1 MTQVYREA
9 FTEVNE
15 ILKYLSE
22 DLLNKI
28 PKEFIDN
35 IKENMSTSYILK
47 YDNTKGIN
55 EQNLKQETRAILS
68 VIYRDY
74 ICDEDI
80 KKEIIR
86 KDRKEWFDLETKKE
100 HGNIEVFP
108 QKPIKNLNT
117 KENKAL
123 QVVKKQ
129 NIIIKIIEKIKIM
142 WRKIRK
148 KKKKV

>member
-1 MTQVYREA
+1 MVQVYREA

-35 IKENMSTSYILK
+35 IKENMSTSYVLK

-74 ICDEDI
+74 ICDEET
-80 KKEIIR
+80 KKEIIQ
-86 KDRKEWFDLETKKE
+86 KDRKEWYELEKKKQYSD
-100 HGNIEVFP
+100 IEIFP
-108 QKPIKNLNT
+108 QKPLKNLDT

-129 NIIIKIIEKIKIM
+129 NIITKIIDKIKIM
-142 WRKIRK
+142 WRKIHG
-148 KKKKV
+148 

>member
-1 MTQVYREA
+1 MLEVYREA

-15 ILKYLSE
+15 ILKYLSK

-35 IKENMSTSYILK
+35 IRENMSTSYIVV

-74 ICDEDI
+74 ICNEDDRN
-80 KKEIIR
+80 EIIKR
-86 KDRKEWFDLETKKE
+86 DRKEWANLYEKKE
-100 HGNIEVFP
+100 DGDVEIFKTYDKVQKANENNALKVIE
-108 QKPIKNLNT
+108 
-117 KENKAL
+117 
-123 QVVKKQ
+123 KQ
-129 NIIIKIIEKIKIM
+129 NIITKIIEKIKTI
-142 WRKIRK
+142 WGKIRG
-148 KKKKV
+148 

>member
-74 ICDEDI
+74 ICDENI
-80 KKEIIR
+80 KKEIIQ

-142 WRKIRK
+142 WRKIRG
-148 KKKKV
+148 

>member
-74 ICDEDI
+74 ICDEEI
-80 KKEIIR
+80 KKEIIQ

-100 HGNIEVFP
+100 HGNIDVFP

-117 KENKAL
+117 KENEAL

-142 WRKIRK
+142 WRKIRG
-148 KKKKV
+148 

>member
-1 MTQVYREA
+1 MVQVYREA

-22 DLLNKI
+22 DLLKKI

-74 ICDEDI
+74 ICDENI
-80 KKEIIR
+80 KKEIIQ

-100 HGNIEVFP
+100 HGNIDVFP

-117 KENKAL
+117 KENEAL

-142 WRKIRK
+142 WRKIRG
-148 KKKKV
+148 

>member
-22 DLLNKI
+22 DLLKKI

-35 IKENMSTSYILK
+35 IKENMSTSYVLK

-74 ICDEDI
+74 ICNEEI
-80 KKEIIR
+80 KKEIIQ

-100 HGNIEVFP
+100 HGNIDVFP

-117 KENKAL
+117 KENEAL

-142 WRKIRK
+142 WRKIRG
-148 KKKKV
+148 

>member
-15 ILKYLSE
+15 ILKYLRE

-74 ICDEDI
+74 ICDENI
-80 KKEIIR
+80 KKEIIQ

-100 HGNIEVFP
+100 YGNIEVFP

-117 KENKAL
+117 KENEAM

-142 WRKIRK
+142 WRKIRG
-148 KKKKV
+148 

>member
-74 ICDEDI
+74 ICDENI
-80 KKEIIR
+80 KKEIIQ

-100 HGNIEVFP
+100 HGNIDVFP

-117 KENKAL
+117 KENEAL

-129 NIIIKIIEKIKIM
+129 NIIIKIIDKIKIM
-142 WRKIRK
+142 WRKIHG
-148 KKKKV
+148 

>member
-1 MTQVYREA
+1 MTDVYREA

-22 DLLNKI
+22 DLLKKI

-35 IKENMSTSYILK
+35 IRENMSTSYVLK

-74 ICDEDI
+74 ICCENI
-80 KKEIIR
+80 RQEIVQ
-86 KDRKEWFDLETKKE
+86 KDRNEWFETEKNKRNSDAMLFAKKS
-100 HGNIEVFP
+100 
-108 QKPIKNLNT
+108 IKNSNT
-117 KENKAL
+117 NENKYL
-123 QVVKKQ
+123 QTVKKQ
-129 NIIIKIIEKIKIM
+129 NIIIKIIEKIKRM
-142 WRKIRK
+142 WRKIHGQD
-148 KKKKV
+148 

>member
-1 MTQVYREA
+1 MVQVYREA

-22 DLLNKI
+22 DLLKKI

-35 IKENMSTSYILK
+35 IKENMSTSYVLK
-47 YDNTKGIN
+47 YDNTKGVN

-74 ICDEDI
+74 ICDEET
-80 KKEIIR
+80 KKEIIQ

-100 HGNIEVFP
+100 HGNIDVFP

-117 KENKAL
+117 KENEAL

-142 WRKIRK
+142 WRKIHG
-148 KKKKV
+148 

>member
-100 HGNIEVFP
+100 HGNIDVFP

-117 KENKAL
+117 KENEAL

-142 WRKIRK
+142 WRKIRG
-148 KKKKV
+148 

>member
-74 ICDEDI
+74 ICDENI
-80 KKEIIR
+80 KKEIIQ

-100 HGNIEVFP
+100 HGNIDVFP

-117 KENKAL
+117 KENEAL

-142 WRKIRK
+142 WRKIRG
-148 KKKKV
+148 

>member
-1 MTQVYREA
+1 MLEVYREA

-15 ILKYLSE
+15 ILKYFSK

-35 IKENMSTSYILK
+35 IRENMSTSYIVV

-74 ICDEDI
+74 ICNENTRN
-80 KKEIIR
+80 EIIQ
-86 KDRKEWFDLETKKE
+86 KDRKEWADLEEKKKKE
-100 HGNIEVFP
+100 FENVEIFKTNDKVQNTNENNALKVIE
-108 QKPIKNLNT
+108 
-117 KENKAL
+117 
-123 QVVKKQ
+123 KQ
-129 NIIIKIIEKIKIM
+129 NIISKIIEKRKTIG
-142 WRKIRK
+142 RKIRG
-148 KKKKV
+148 

>member
-1 MTQVYREA
+1 MTEVYREA

-28 PKEFIDN
+28 PKEIIDN

-74 ICDEDI
+74 ICNEDM
-80 KKEIIR
+80 KKEIIQ
-86 KDRKEWFDLETKKE
+86 KDRKEWFELEKKKE
-100 HGNIEVFP
+100 YGDIEVFKK
-108 QKPIKNLNT
+108 QTIQSKNT
-117 KENKAL
+117 EENKDL
-123 QVVKKQ
+123 QVVRKQ
-129 NIIIKIIEKIKIM
+129 NIIIKIIDKIKIM
-142 WRKIRK
+142 WRKISGQN
-148 KKKKV
+148 

>member
-1 MTQVYREA
+1 MLEVYREA

-15 ILKYLSE
+15 ILKYLSK

-35 IKENMSTSYILK
+35 IRENMSTSYIVV

-74 ICDEDI
+74 ICNEDYRN
-80 KKEIIR
+80 EIIKR
-86 KDRKEWFDLETKKE
+86 DRKEWADFEEKKE
-100 HGNIEVFP
+100 YGNVEIFKTYDRVQNTNENNALKVIE
-108 QKPIKNLNT
+108 
-117 KENKAL
+117 
-123 QVVKKQ
+123 KQ
-129 NIIIKIIEKIKIM
+129 NIITKIIEKIKTI
-142 WRKIRK
+142 WRKIRG
-148 KKKKV
+148 

>member
-1 MTQVYREA
+1 MLEVYREA

-15 ILKYLSE
+15 ILKYFSK

-35 IKENMSTSYILK
+35 IRENMSTSYIVV

-74 ICDEDI
+74 ICNENTRN
-80 KKEIIR
+80 EIIQ
-86 KDRKEWFDLETKKE
+86 KDRKEWADLEEKKKKE
-100 HGNIEVFP
+100 FENVEIFKTNDKVQNTNENNALKVIE
-108 QKPIKNLNT
+108 
-117 KENKAL
+117 
-123 QVVKKQ
+123 KQ
-129 NIIIKIIEKIKIM
+129 NIISKIIEKIKTI
-142 WRKIRK
+142 WRKIRG
-148 KKKKV
+148 

>member
-74 ICDEDI
+74 ICDENI
-80 KKEIIR
+80 KKEIIQ
-86 KDRKEWFDLETKKE
+86 KDRKEWFDLEKKKE
-100 HGNIEVFP
+100 HGNIDVFP

-117 KENKAL
+117 KENEAL

-142 WRKIRK
+142 WRKIRG
-148 KKKKV
+148 

>member
-1 MTQVYREA
+1 MLEVYREA

-15 ILKYLSE
+15 ILKYLSK

-35 IKENMSTSYILK
+35 IRENMSTSYIVV

-74 ICDEDI
+74 ICNEDDRN
-80 KKEIIR
+80 EIIKR
-86 KDRKEWFDLETKKE
+86 DRKEWANLYEKKE
-100 HGNIEVFP
+100 DGDVEIFKTYDKVQKANENNALKVIE
-108 QKPIKNLNT
+108 
-117 KENKAL
+117 
-123 QVVKKQ
+123 KQ
-129 NIIIKIIEKIKIM
+129 NIITKIIEKIKTI
-142 WRKIRK
+142 WRKIHG
-148 KKKKV
+148 

>member
-142 WRKIRK
+142 WRKIRG
-148 KKKKV
+148 

>member
-9 FTEVNE
+9 FTEVSE

-117 KENKAL
+117 KENEAL

-142 WRKIRK
+142 WRKIRG
-148 KKKKV
+148 

>member
-1 MTQVYREA
+1 MVQVYREA

-22 DLLNKI
+22 DLLKKI

-35 IKENMSTSYILK
+35 IKENMSTSYVLK

-74 ICDEDI
+74 ICDENI
-80 KKEIIR
+80 KKEIIQ

-100 HGNIEVFP
+100 HGNIDVFP

-117 KENKAL
+117 KENEAL

-142 WRKIRK
+142 WRKIRG
-148 KKKKV
+148 